1 MRNKPARKENNSQ
14 EILKSLCHEATW
26 NWTWMI
32 HNWNIWLTSLS
43 SLSVDD
49 ASNNIGVFPLV
60 VNFWSPN
67 YYGSHS
73 QDHHIMFTVIH
84 YRSACSV
91 NNVDC
96 STAMKDISTPAL
108 MSHFKRLAYTL
119 MVVDI
124 ADLSFEEA
132 VLHSEATEKIL
143 GVRIYCR
150 VRLNHP
156 REMSGVTWSA
166 LNGLLHRGPD
176 YVPQCDHGFEKLL
189 HPPNRQNGSLTAH
202 ASLCQ
207 QRPSRSVLEGCAV
220 TSDGRRSTERIF
232 SLGS

>member
-1 MRNKPARKENNSQ
+1 MMHA
-14 EILKSLCHEATW
+14 I
-26 NWTWMI
+26 
-32 HNWNIWLTSLS
+32 
-43 SLSVDD
+43 
-49 ASNNIGVFPLV
+49 NNIGVFPLV

-73 QDHHIMFTVIH
+73 QDHHIMFAVIH

-143 GVRIYCR
+143 GVRIYCG

-156 REMSGVTWSA
+156 REMSGVTWSP

-176 YVPQCDHGFEKLL
+176 YVPQCDPRVREAA
-189 HPPNRQNGSLTAH
+189 PPTQPAKWILDRARISLPAATVQIRPGR
-202 ASLCQ
+202 LC
-207 QRPSRSVLEGCAV
+207 GHI
-220 TSDGRRSTERIF
+220 RRSSLDGADLLLGVLTRYETKRERIREDLARIAD
-232 SLGS
+232 SNG